1 MARVCHI
8 SLMSTRRV
16 ALTFEVLQ
24 YEDGQPFVAL
34 VFMKDGRPV
43 PIEGRLFTFD
53 LAAGTTQL
61 EAETLARLLSRRVT
75 HLAETVAAEP
85 EVGDAAHEKVLA
97 EQAT

>member
-1 MARVCHI
+1 
-8 SLMSTRRV
+8 MSTRRV
-16 ALTFEVLQ
+16 ELTFEVLQ

-34 VFMKDGRPV
+34 VFMKDGRPL

-53 LAAGTTQL
+53 LAPGTTHL

-85 EVGDAAHEKVLA
+85 EVGDLPHENSLA
-97 EQAT
+97 EQVG